1 MARSSFLTE
10 ASGMRLE
17 EGNCCY
23 SQTMP
28 TLPPC
33 MLPCCKMMEWS
44 ITKERGLEGVKEEVA
59 VEARSQKSVLG
70 STAKQVVISQKQD
83 VSTCI
88 PVSHVGKQ
96 GTESMFVGSEGEQFG
111 MKPKY
116 YLHYNLWDEEGS
128 PKITVAEWTQTACS
142 LPQPPPS
149 ELENHPA
156 CRTLLERPDL
166 FIIFTPVR
174 VEVLESLLEHHPNH
188 PFIDSVLSGLRE
200 GF

>member
-1 MARSSFLTE
+1 M
-10 ASGMRLE
+10 
-17 EGNCCY
+17 
-23 SQTMP
+23 
-28 TLPPC
+28 
-33 MLPCCKMMEWS
+33 
-44 ITKERGLEGVKEEVA
+44 
-59 VEARSQKSVLG
+59 
-70 STAKQVVISQKQD
+70 
-83 VSTCI
+83 
-88 PVSHVGKQ
+88 GKQ

-128 PKITVAEWTQTACS
+128 PKITVAEWTQTARS
-142 LPQPPPS
+142 LPRPPPS
-149 ELENHPA
+149 ELENQPA